1 VRKPDGT
8 PIRLLGAHNEITKL
22 KETEKQLREL
32 LEEKTALLQEVNHRV
47 KNNLAAVSSLVNLK
61 SASLVPEA
69 DLSDIRSHIEAIRF
83 VYEQLSQSHEAD
95 NVEVA
100 GYISG
105 LVAAVFRTQPRVSA
119 SVNIETLVMR
129 AREATALGL
138 IVNELAMNAMKHG
151 RVENEPME
159 FRVSSTSVGKDGEL
173 AIEVSN
179 TGRPIPEDVELTGGK
194 TLGLRLVSSLA
205 KQLGGRV
212 AMRRADA
219 AFTIT
224 LPTSVAV

>member
-1 VRKPDGT
+1 
-8 PIRLLGAHNEITKL
+8 
-22 KETEKQLREL
+22 
-32 LEEKTALLQEVNHRV
+32 
-47 KNNLAAVSSLVNLK
+47 
-61 SASLVPEA
+61 
-69 DLSDIRSHIEAIRF
+69 
-83 VYEQLSQSHEAD
+83 
-95 NVEVA
+95 
-100 GYISG
+100 
-105 LVAAVFRTQPRVSA
+105 VAAVFRTQPPVSA

-129 AREATALGL
+129 GHEATALGL

-151 RVENEPME
+151 RVENETME

-179 TGRPIPEDVELTGGK
+179 TGRPIPGDVELTGGK